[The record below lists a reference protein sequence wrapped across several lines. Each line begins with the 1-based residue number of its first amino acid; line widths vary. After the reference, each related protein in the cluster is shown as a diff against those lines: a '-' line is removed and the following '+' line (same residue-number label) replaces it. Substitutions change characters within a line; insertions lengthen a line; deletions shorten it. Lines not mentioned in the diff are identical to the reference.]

1 MSLKDA
7 KNKMSKSDPSD
18 ASRINLTDTKE
29 QIHNKIKKAKTDT
42 KSFPVNEK
50 DLTKRPEVQNLIGI
64 YSSLKSQKIS
74 DTLIEFDGKN
84 FSNFKEKLSE
94 VVIQSISPISKE
106 ITKLKSDKEHI
117 LKVLRDGSEKAEAIA
132 SEKVKKIKEII
143 GF

>member
-18 ASRINLTDTKE
+18 ASRINLIDTEE
-29 QIHNKIKKAKTDT
+29 QIQNKIKKAKTDT

-50 DLTKRPEVQNLIGI
+50 GLNKRPEIQNLIGI
-64 YSSLKSQKIS
+64 YSSLKYQKITS
-74 DTLIEFDGKN
+74 TLKEFQGKN
-84 FSNFKEKLSE
+84 FSDFKEKLSE
-94 VVIQSISPISKE
+94 VVIENISPISKE
-106 ITKLKSDKEHI
+106 ISKLKSDKGHI
-117 LKVLRDGSEKAEAIA
+117 LQVLKDGSEKAEAIA

>member
-18 ASRINLTDTKE
+18 ASRINLTDTDE
-29 QIHNKIKKAKTDT
+29 QIYNKIKKAKTDT

-50 DLTKRPEVQNLIGI
+50 DLDKRPEIKNLIGI
-64 YSSLKSQKIS
+64 YSSLKSQKIT
-74 DTLIEFDGKN
+74 DTINEFQRTD

-94 VVIQSISPISKE
+94 VVIENISPISKE
-106 ITKLKSDKEHI
+106 ISKLKSDKGHI
-117 LKVLRDGSEKAEAIA
+117 LQVLKDGSEKAEAIA

>member
-1 MSLKDA
+1 
-7 KNKMSKSDPSD
+7 MSKSDPSD
-18 ASRINLTDTKE
+18 ASRINLTDTEE

-50 DLTKRPEVQNLIGI
+50 DLNKRPEIKNLIGI
-64 YSSLKSQKIS
+64 YSSLKSQKIE
-74 DTLIEFDGKN
+74 DTINEFQGTN

-94 VVIQSISPISKE
+94 VVIENISPISKE
-106 ITKLKSDKEHI
+106 ISKLRSDKGHI
-117 LKVLRDGSEKAEAIA
+117 FQVLKDGSEKAEAIA